1 MAKINRRTRGVREPI
16 AEENCPICRKLRK
29 REKKR
34 KIARQNGHKPPRD
47 KNPIE
52 VEKEFQ
58 RQWNERFLE
67 SPPRA
72 YTIDEYMKRRK
83 EMKEFAHNFWK
94 EYEEK
99 SKKTEKK

>member
-1 MAKINRRTRGVREPI
+1 MS
-16 AEENCPICRKLRK
+16 
-29 REKKR
+29 KR
-34 KIARQNGHKPPRD
+34 KKGSSDIEVRKDIPP
-47 KNPIE
+47 E

-72 YTIDEYMKRRK
+72 YTIEEYMKRRR